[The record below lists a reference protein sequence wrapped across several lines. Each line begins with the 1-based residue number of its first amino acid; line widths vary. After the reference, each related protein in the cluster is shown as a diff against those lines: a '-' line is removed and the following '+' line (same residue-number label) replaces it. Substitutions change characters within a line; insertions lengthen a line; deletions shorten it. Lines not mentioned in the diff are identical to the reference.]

1 MRRSDG
7 RKVFLGAIDAT
18 GENEGKLQVYYFN
31 DDANE
36 AFVNGIRG
44 NLPMFVAAYLKHV
57 KGYSER
63 SIAAVMQA
71 CQETYRLN
79 YKDCKWDSATR
90 SISPLAQVHRQG
102 FAERMAERNMQFLLP
117 EVLSAYSKSDQAG
130 KTFSDA
136 AKAEVADGFR
146 FKNKPGFHPKEGDA
160 ASCLS
165 ENSHTTNGAASNRSV
180 TTHDI
185 QCRMPEL
192 RIELHQL
199 QDQLRELSPSD
210 DLFAHEL
217 VSSTDIDQLSFTSNA
232 SAILET
238 LFRDT
243 QECIRLFKVR
253 LGELQQ
259 DASPPATSGSTGPS
273 PSTEGSRGAV
283 QGR

>member
-7 RKVFLGAIDAT
+7 RKVFLRAIDAT

-36 AFVNGIRG
+36 AFVNGICG

-102 FAERMAERNMQFLLP
+102 FAERMAARNMHFLLP

-185 QCRMPEL
+185 
-192 RIELHQL
+192 
-199 QDQLRELSPSD
+199 
-210 DLFAHEL
+210 AHEL